1 MVSNMDIKFESIN
14 DLYNRV
20 LPALKTKKREFQRK
34 GIIILEKELFSYLV
48 NTKWS
53 KTNDLSLNEIV
64 NDILSYDGSN

>member
-1 MVSNMDIKFESIN
+1 MDIKFESIN

-34 GIIILEKELFSYLV
+34 GIIILEKELFNYLV

>member
-1 MVSNMDIKFESIN
+1 MDIKFESIN

>member
-1 MVSNMDIKFESIN
+1 MDIKFESIN

-20 LPALKTKKREFQRK
+20 LPALKTKKREFKRK
-34 GIIILEKELFSYLV
+34 GIIILEKELFNYLV

>member
-1 MVSNMDIKFESIN
+1 MDIKFESIN

-34 GIIILEKELFSYLV
+34 GIVILEKELFNYLV